1 VPARNLLLFVA
12 AMLLLATVAAALAPR
27 EEEPAPAS
35 RAGRA
40 PAAPAAREV
49 SATLPEDAE
58 VRVRLGDVV
67 RLQVRAGA
75 RDVATIAALGVTGP
89 VEPEVPAELLFTA
102 DREGRF
108 AVVLEEAGRRVGVV
122 EVGPAR

>member
-1 VPARNLLLFVA
+1 VPARNLLLFMA
-12 AMLLLATVAAALAPR
+12 ALLLLATVAAALAPR
-27 EEEPAPAS
+27 EEEPAPAP
-35 RAGRA
+35 RAERA

-49 SATLPEDAE
+49 SATLPEDRE